1 MDRQLH
7 NTAKASAE
15 KGKKAASLREE
26 LVMALAAAKI
36 PSPRLEAGIILRYAV
51 PGYPEMTA
59 TEAAQARQML
69 ARRLRHEPLDKITG
83 EREFYKS
90 VFMVNNAVLT
100 PRPDTEILVE
110 EALKR
115 INPEKKCR
123 ILDLG
128 TGSGCILLSLL
139 KECPLAEGT
148 GVDVSPGAL
157 AVARENAARLG
168 VSGRCSFVN
177 QSWSD
182 WKPENEKW
190 DMIVSNPPYI
200 PRSDIAGLDAEVKD
214 YDPHLALDGG
224 EDGYGCYREIAGLVS
239 LIMQKGGYILLE
251 SGMGQAEDI
260 KRIFSAQGLETVAV
274 IPDLAG
280 INRCVILKK

>member
-15 KGKKAASLREE
+15 KDKKVASLREE

-110 EALKR
+110 EVLKR
-115 INPEKKCR
+115 INPEKSVGFW
-123 ILDLG
+123 IWEPDQ
-128 TGSGCILLSLL
+128 
-139 KECPLAEGT
+139 
-148 GVDVSPGAL
+148 DVSCCRCLRNVLWQKEPEWMFLRKRLPLRGKMPQGSAFPADAL
-157 AVARENAARLG
+157 L
-168 VSGRCSFVN
+168 
-177 QSWSD
+177 
-182 WKPENEKW
+182 
-190 DMIVSNPPYI
+190 
-200 PRSDIAGLDAEVKD
+200 
-214 YDPHLALDGG
+214 
-224 EDGYGCYREIAGLVS
+224 
-239 LIMQKGGYILLE
+239 
-251 SGMGQAEDI
+251 
-260 KRIFSAQGLETVAV
+260 
-274 IPDLAG
+274 
-280 INRCVILKK
+280 

>member
-15 KGKKAASLREE
+15 KDKKAASLREE

-110 EALKR
+110 DVLKR
-115 INPEKKCR
+115 INPE
-123 ILDLG
+123 
-128 TGSGCILLSLL
+128 
-139 KECPLAEGT
+139 
-148 GVDVSPGAL
+148 
-157 AVARENAARLG
+157 
-168 VSGRCSFVN
+168 
-177 QSWSD
+177 
-182 WKPENEKW
+182 
-190 DMIVSNPPYI
+190 
-200 PRSDIAGLDAEVKD
+200 
-214 YDPHLALDGG
+214 
-224 EDGYGCYREIAGLVS
+224 
-239 LIMQKGGYILLE
+239 
-251 SGMGQAEDI
+251 
-260 KRIFSAQGLETVAV
+260 
-274 IPDLAG
+274 
-280 INRCVILKK
+280 

>member
-15 KGKKAASLREE
+15 KDKKAASLREE

-110 EALKR
+110 EVLKR

-148 GVDVSPGAL
+148 GVDVSPEAL

-168 VSGRCSFVN
+168 VSGRCFCKS
-177 QSWSD
+177 
-182 WKPENEKW
+182 E
-190 DMIVSNPPYI
+190 
-200 PRSDIAGLDAEVKD
+200 
-214 YDPHLALDGG
+214 
-224 EDGYGCYREIAGLVS
+224 LV
-239 LIMQKGGYILLE
+239 GV
-251 SGMGQAEDI
+251 
-260 KRIFSAQGLETVAV
+260 ET
-274 IPDLAG
+274 
-280 INRCVILKK
+280 RK

>member
-1 MDRQLH
+1 MDRQ
-7 NTAKASAE
+7 
-15 KGKKAASLREE
+15 
-26 LVMALAAAKI
+26 
-36 PSPRLEAGIILRYAV
+36 LRYAV

-128 TGSGCILLSLL
+128 AGKCRKARRFRQMLFCKSELV
-139 KECPLAEGT
+139 
-148 GVDVSPGAL
+148 GV
-157 AVARENAARLG
+157 
-168 VSGRCSFVN
+168 
-177 QSWSD
+177 
-182 WKPENEKW
+182 
-190 DMIVSNPPYI
+190 
-200 PRSDIAGLDAEVKD
+200 
-214 YDPHLALDGG
+214 
-224 EDGYGCYREIAGLVS
+224 
-239 LIMQKGGYILLE
+239 
-251 SGMGQAEDI
+251 
-260 KRIFSAQGLETVAV
+260 ET
-274 IPDLAG
+274 
-280 INRCVILKK
+280 RK